1 MNEFLPRTAPISPAT
16 NAQDRGAAMVR
27 AVGSARSTGNDAQ
40 GDAPFAANPLYRA
53 SAAADYAKIQADIAD
68 VLASIKPSTASS
80 SNAASDANNALVAMM
95 PNPVVVL
102 PLPPTDATMVAF
114 VAQVAQSLALQ
125 AAQARAAQAV
135 ATPIMAEAAA
145 H

>member
-16 NAQDRGAAMVR
+16 TAQDRGAAMVR
-27 AVGSARSTGNDAQ
+27 AVGSSRSTGNDAQ
-40 GDAPFAANPLYRA
+40 GDAPFATNPLYRA

-68 VLASIKPSTASS
+68 VLASIKPSTTSS
-80 SNAASDANNALVAMM
+80 SNAADDANNAILAMM

-102 PLPPTDATMVAF
+102 PLPPTDAKMVAF

-125 AAQARAAQAV
+125 AAQARAAQAI

>member
-16 NAQDRGAAMVR
+16 NAQDRGAAMVG
-27 AVGSARSTGNDAQ
+27 AISSAKSTGNDAQ
-40 GDAPFAANPLYRA
+40 GEASFAIAQPYRT

-68 VLASIKPSTASS
+68 VLASIKPSAAPAS
-80 SNAASDANNALVAMM
+80 AANDANNAILAMM
-95 PNPVVVL
+95 PNPVVML
-102 PLPPTDATMVAF
+102 PMPPTDAKMVAF

-135 ATPIMAEAAA
+135 ATPIMTEAAA

>member
-16 NAQDRGAAMVR
+16 TAQDRGAAMVR
-27 AVGSARSTGNDAQ
+27 AIGSAKSTGNEAQ
-40 GDAPFAANPLYRA
+40 SDAPFAANQPYRA
-53 SAAADYAKIQADIAD
+53 SAAADYAKIQSDIAD

-80 SNAASDANNALVAMM
+80 SNAASDANNAIVAMM

-102 PLPPTDATMVAF
+102 PMPPTDARMVAF